1 MLNRYFSIYLAAHL
15 LPAAIGFFAIT
26 AYTRLLT
33 PAEYGVYVVGISIAG
48 ILGAVFFAW
57 IRLSVSRYQA
67 ASPDMD
73 FRGTAIAAFGL
84 TVLAL
89 CSIGPLAVLFHRGVS
104 ADLLAVS
111 IFVAIAVNAVEIGQ
125 EFQRANLRP
134 YRFAAIAIVRSISG
148 LVFGLLAIEWGWG
161 GLGLIAAFGL
171 GSLVG
176 ALMNA
181 AWNSGRIARW
191 QPTQLMRFARY
202 GLPLSIGG
210 LSGALYS
217 TSDRLIVAYLLGDEA
232 AGLFG
237 VAADLPRQ
245 FLVML
250 ASSVAAATF
259 PIVFRTLT
267 EKGTT
272 ATRERLN
279 ESIEL
284 LLAIVLPVV
293 VWLALAADQV
303 AGTLVGAGFRASVS
317 FLLPVLAIARL
328 FGVANQFYCQI
339 SFQLSE
345 RPFLSVAQSCFTLLL
360 SIALMFP
367 LVGSYGLF
375 GAALATLI
383 TEGVGLLVAIYL
395 TRDAFRLPFDMN
407 RLAGVAAS
415 VVIMGGAVFMT
426 RVEVNGTGLFSLLTV
441 SLVGGVA
448 YVGAAWLFNVA
459 RIRTLSMKF
468 LRPEIFGGT
477 ILGNEGE
484 L

>member
-15 LPAAIGFFAIT
+15 FPAAIGFFAIT
-26 AYTRLLT
+26 AYTRLLS

-67 ASPDMD
+67 TSAAVD

-84 TVLAL
+84 TLLAL
-89 CSIGPLAVLFHRGVS
+89 GSIAPLAMLFYRGVS
-104 ADLLAVS
+104 APLLAAS
-111 IFVAIAVNAVEIGQ
+111 IFVAVAVNAVEIGQ
-125 EFQRANLRP
+125 EFERANLRP
-134 YRFAAIAIVRSISG
+134 SRFAAIAVVRSISG
-148 LVFGLLAIEWGWG
+148 LAFGLLAVELGWG
-161 GLGLIAAFGL
+161 GLGLIAAFGM
-171 GSLVG
+171 GSLIG
-176 ALMNA
+176 AVLNFA
-181 AWNSGRIARW
+181 GNRVRIARW
-191 QPTQLMRFARY
+191 QRTQLMQFARY

-210 LSGALYS
+210 LLGALYS
-217 TSDRLIVAYLLGDEA
+217 SSDRLIVAYLLGEEA

-259 PIVFRTLT
+259 PIVFRSLT
-267 EKGTT
+267 ENGKS

-279 ESIEL
+279 DSIEL
-284 LLAIVLPVV
+284 LLAVVLPVV

-303 AGTLVGAGFRASVS
+303 AGTLVGTGFRASVS
-317 FLLPVLAIARL
+317 LLLPVLAVARL

-345 RPFLSVAQSCFTLLL
+345 RPFLSVAQSCFTLVL

-367 LVGSYGLF
+367 LVARYGLF
-375 GAALATLI
+375 GAALATFA
-383 TEGVGLLVAIYL
+383 TEAVGLLVAIYL
-395 TRDAFRLPFDMN
+395 TRRAFELPFDVN
-407 RLAGVAAS
+407 RLGPVAAS
-415 VVIMGGAVFMT
+415 AAIMAAVIFAMRF
-426 RVEVNGTGLFSLLTV
+426 EVSGTGISALAAV
-441 SLVGGVA
+441 SLSGGIAYAVA
-448 YVGAAWLFNVA
+448 TWLFNVA
-459 RIRTLSMKF
+459 GIRTLSMKF
-468 LRPEIFGGT
+468 LRQG
-477 ILGNEGE
+477 ILPGALLEHKGK

>member
-15 LPAAIGFFAIT
+15 LPAVIGFFAIT
-26 AYTRLLT
+26 AYTRLLS

-67 ASPDMD
+67 TSAAVD
-73 FRGTAIAAFGL
+73 FRGTAIVAFGL

-89 CSIGPLAVLFHRGVS
+89 CGIAPLALLFPHGVGGT
-104 ADLLAVS
+104 LLAASV
-111 IFVAIAVNAVEIGQ
+111 FVAIAVNAVDIGQ
-125 EFQRANLRP
+125 EFERANLRP
-134 YRFAAIAIVRSISG
+134 VRFAVIAIIRSLSG
-148 LVFGLLAIEWGWG
+148 LTFGLLAIWLGWG
-161 GLGLIAAFGL
+161 GLGLVAAVGL

-176 ALMNA
+176 AVMNA
-181 AWNSGRIARW
+181 AGNRNRIARW
-191 QPTQLMRFARY
+191 QRSQLTQFARY

-217 TSDRLIVAYLLGDEA
+217 ASDRLIVAYLLGASA

-259 PIVFRTLT
+259 PIVFRSLT
-267 EKGTT
+267 EKGDG

-279 ESIEL
+279 ESLEL
-284 LLAIVLPVV
+284 LLAVVLPVV
-293 VWLALAADQV
+293 VWLALAAGQV
-303 AGTLVGAGFRASVS
+303 AGTLVGAEFRTTVTL
-317 FLLPVLAIARL
+317 LLPVLAVARL
-328 FGVANQFYCQI
+328 FGVANQFYFQI

-345 RPFLSVAQSCFTLLL
+345 RPFLSVAQSFFTLLL

-367 LVGSYGLF
+367 LVASYGLF
-375 GAALATLI
+375 GAALATLM
-383 TEGVGLLVAIYL
+383 TEAVGLLVAIYL
-395 TRDAFRLPFDMN
+395 TRRAFRLPLDLN
-407 RLAGVAAS
+407 RLSGVVASAA
-415 VVIMGGAVFMT
+415 IMGAVVFVT
-426 RVEVNGTGLFSLLTV
+426 RLEVSGTGFYSLLAV
-441 SLVGGVA
+441 SLTGGVA
-448 YVGAAWLFNVA
+448 YAGAAWLFNVA
-459 RIRTLSMKF
+459 RIRALSMKL
-468 LRPEIFGGT
+468 LRTELFPRNV
-477 ILGNEGE
+477 LGKSE